1 VALTLGRFNAVMAM
15 LLWGA
20 AAVAGAGAGYL
31 VATYRHRDTFEG
43 MIFGSLCA
51 IMASA
56 WPIGHFVLK

>member
-1 VALTLGRFNAVMAM
+1 MAM